1 MILDLHL
8 DQSLAPWKRIRAS
21 ATTWDDSPF
30 DTVWLLD
37 HFAPLS
43 ARHNHTML
51 EPHVTLGALAV
62 VTERVGLGVL
72 VNNVVNRSA
81 AVLAAATTALQ
92 DISSG
97 RAVLGL
103 GAGASPASAFAAEH
117 RSLGIPLLP
126 TMSGRHDALAATV
139 SEIRAIW
146 AGDRNSDVTFSS
158 PDPAPPIVVGVNSAA
173 LARRAAELGCG
184 INVRWNHPDVGAI
197 LAAADKT
204 LGPYAASVWIPF
216 DAAAMDPDSPAHR
229 PFEDLGATRVV
240 LLTTRPEDLDAL

>member
-8 DQSLAPWKRIRAS
+8 DQSLAPWKRIRTS
-21 ATTWDDSPF
+21 AETWDDSPF

-43 ARHNHTML
+43 TGRRHTML
-51 EPHVTLGALAV
+51 EPHVALGALA
-62 VTERVGLGVL
+62 TITRRVRLGVL

-81 AVLAAATTALQ
+81 AMLASATTALQ
-92 DISSG
+92 EMSGG

-103 GAGASPASAFAAEH
+103 GAGASPDSSFAAEH
-117 RSLGIPLLP
+117 RSLAIPLLA
-126 TMSGRHDALAATV
+126 TMTERHDALVDTL

-146 AGDRNSDVTFSS
+146 SGKRNAEVTFPA
-158 PDPAPPIVVGVNSAA
+158 PDPTPPVVVGVNSVA
-173 LARRAAELGCG
+173 LARRAAALGCG
-184 INVRWNHPDVGAI
+184 INVRWNHPDVETI
-197 LAAADKT
+197 LDLADHD

-216 DAAAMDPDSPAHR
+216 SRDAMDPWSEIHR
-229 PFEDLGATRVV
+229 PFADIGATRVV